1 MQNTTEQ
8 FHIIVNPAGAS
19 GRTGQLWER
28 LAPVC
33 AASGQDVQVHF
44 STKEHG
50 ITQICQELTSGLTD
64 DVNIVIVGGDGT
76 MNEALNGIADY
87 DHVRLGLV
95 PAGSGNDLARDLGLP
110 GEQEEVMRQILRGV
124 TVRTF
129 DLGTVTIHGSTDR
142 IDPVTDAVDPST
154 DDADI
159 HKVFAVSCGIGFDA
173 AICRQAAI
181 SPLKKV
187 LNKVH
192 LGKLIY
198 IIEAIHLIFTLR
210 NGTMQ
215 LTLDGQQVKRFDHT
229 MFSVCMNHRYEGGG
243 FMFGPEAADD
253 DGLLEICTANPR
265 SNGAFFYI
273 FPFAY
278 NGNHV
283 RFRPVNMDRA
293 HEVDIVSD
301 RPLWVHT
308 DGEVR
313 CKSSHITVSLRQ
325 QAVRF
330 LI

>member
-1 MQNTTEQ
+1 MQNAAEQ

-19 GRTGQLWER
+19 GRTGQLWEQ
-28 LAPVC
+28 LAPIC
-33 AASGQDVQVHF
+33 ESSGQNVQVHY
-44 STKEHG
+44 STREHG
-50 ITQICQELTSGLTD
+50 ITQICEELTRDLTE

-76 MNEALNGIADY
+76 MNEALNGIRDFR
-87 DHVRLGLV
+87 HVRLGLV

-110 GEQEEVMRQILRGV
+110 NHPEEILKQILRGE

-142 IDPVTDAVDPST
+142 IDSVTGAVDT
-154 DDADI
+154 VANETEI
-159 HKVFAVSCGIGFDA
+159 RRVFAVSCGIGFDA

-181 SPLKKV
+181 SPLKSV
-187 LNKVH
+187 LNKIH

-198 IIEAIHLIFTLR
+198 IVEAIHLIFTLR
-210 NGTMQ
+210 NGTLQ
-215 LTLDGQQVKRFDHT
+215 LTLDGKEPRRFDHA

-265 SNGAFFYI
+265 SNAAFFYI

-278 NGNHV
+278 KGNHV

-293 HEVDIVSD
+293 HEVDIVSEH
-301 RPLWVHT
+301 PLWVHT
-308 DGEVR
+308 DGEVP
-313 CKSSHITVSLRQ
+313 CKSCHITVSLRQ